1 MAVVGDL
8 RPPVELPVHQGR
20 SMADRGTR
28 GARKLRP
35 FPLVLEVDCKG
46 GCLAG
51 GGGSRRCSPEGG
63 GGGNGGT
70 GRGIGA
76 GGLGRKKT
84 MSLFSFFHC
93 RIFFVDI
100 FYIL

>member
-20 SMADRGTR
+20 SMAERGTR
-28 GARKLRP
+28 GARKLQP

-51 GGGSRRCSPEGG
+51 GGGARRCSPEGG
-63 GGGNGGT
+63 GGGDGVSEEELGLVVSGG
-70 GRGIGA
+70 
-76 GGLGRKKT
+76 K
-84 MSLFSFFHC
+84 
-93 RIFFVDI
+93 
-100 FYIL
+100 